1 LFELFGKAF
10 SVDPLLNE
18 LSDGLVVEV
27 FGHDLEGDDFGLN
40 AQIL

>member
-1 LFELFGKAF
+1 LLELFGEAF

-27 FGHDLEGDDFGLN
+27 FGHDLKGDDFGLD